1 MAGMDLKR
9 SATFVSAAAVV
20 LCVSSIVAQAEPA
33 ANNKSPNGA
42 NSEEMG
48 TIDWVK
54 GFDAAADRA
63 RREKKPV
70 LILFQEIPGCA
81 TCTGYGREVLSHP
94 LIKDAVE
101 SLFVPVCVRNNTQG
115 DEDARIVSHFI
126 EPSWNNPVV
135 RIVTPDRKMIGGR
148 VSGDYTVGGL
158 ANAMVAALREEHRN
172 VPAYLELVAMES
184 AARTRGL
191 ERAVFAMHCFW
202 EGEAAFGSTDGVI
215 STRPGFLNGK
225 EVVEVEFD
233 PRTVPY
239 SVLLSKAMEQK
250 CASSAFTRSDGQ
262 QKVAKKSLGAAASR
276 TDESIRPD
284 REPKYYLSKTDYRF
298 VPMTELQATRVNAL
312 IHNGGDPDA
321 VLSPSQLALR
331 KRVGAAEK
339 ATRKSMI
346 GRSDIVKAWREAM
359 SIANA
364 D

>member
-1 MAGMDLKR
+1 MAGMDLIR
-9 SATFVSAAAVV
+9 SATFVSAAVVV
-20 LCVSSIVAQAEPA
+20 LCVSAIVATAEPA
-33 ANNKSPNGA
+33 ANSKSPNGA
-42 NSEEMG
+42 NTEEMG

-94 LIKDAVE
+94 LIKDAAE

-115 DEDARIVSHFI
+115 DDDARIVSHFI
-126 EPSWNNPVV
+126 EPSWNNPVI
-135 RIVTPDRKMIGGR
+135 RIVTPDRKMIGDR

-158 ANAMVAALREEHRN
+158 ANAMAAALREEHRV
-172 VPAYLELVAMES
+172 VPKYLELLAHECL
-184 AARTRGL
+184 ARKRGL

-233 PRTVPY
+233 PRVVGY
-239 SVLLSKAMEQK
+239 SILLSKAMERK
-250 CASSAFTRSDGQ
+250 CASSAFTRSDAQ
-262 QKVAKKSLGAAASR
+262 QEIAKKSLNAEAMRS
-276 TDESIRPD
+276 DESIRPD

-298 VPMTELQATRVNAL
+298 VPMTELQASRVNAL
-312 IHNGGDPDA
+312 IHTGGNPDT
-321 VLSPSQLALR
+321 VLSPSQIALY
-331 KRVGAAEK
+331 KHVGTDGKGA
-339 ATRKSMI
+339 RSSMI
-346 GRSDIVKAWREAM
+346 GRPDIVKAWREA
-359 SIANA
+359 NA
-364 D
+364 VADGD